1 MEYNQFGDSGGV
13 IKTGSGLFEQMS
25 VGNTMYYNNT
35 DNIMQL
41 ILDALYELSAS
52 KLGYED
58 RKFMIKTGER
68 GALLFNKEAKKT
80 TSGWMPM
87 WSTQNPPYFN
97 KKPTEYAPQN
107 GISVTEYQ
115 VTEWKA
121 PNGVTVTLDIDP
133 MYDDLVRNKILHP
146 LGGPAFSYRFDIFYI
161 GTMDQPKYNWAS

>member
-1 MEYNQFGDSGGV
+1 MEYNQFGDSGGA
-13 IKTGSGLFEQMS
+13 IRTGAGLFEQMS
-25 VGNTMYYNNT
+25 VGNTLYYNNT

-87 WSTQNPPYFN
+87 WSTQNPPYFS
-97 KKPTEYAPQN
+97 KKPTEYAPQT

-133 MYDDLVRNKILHP
+133 INYHMSE
-146 LGGPAFSYRFDIFYI
+146 SYRNI
-161 GTMDQPKYNWAS
+161 T